1 VKYQGEWRTIVGV
14 VDDVHLQRLSADV
27 QPTIYTPVEQRRG
40 SWVLSLM
47 VRTAGDP
54 ALIAPKVRKVVA
66 ELAPAA
72 ATQTLETMTVMVN
85 RSFAEERYRSL
96 LVSLFGVVAAV
107 LAAVGIYGVTSRAVS
122 RRIRELAIRSALGA
136 TARSIALTVI
146 AASSA
151 GAGIGIAIGLL
162 GARLGGNILAP
173 FLFGVTPTDTLT
185 YAAIFLL
192 LSVVTLA
199 ATYLPA
205 LRASK
210 VNIASVLR
218 GD

>member
-1 VKYQGEWRTIVGV
+1 
-14 VDDVHLQRLSADV
+14 
-27 QPTIYTPVEQRRG
+27 
-40 SWVLSLM
+40 
-47 VRTAGDP
+47 
-54 ALIAPKVRKVVA
+54 
-66 ELAPAA
+66 
-72 ATQTLETMTVMVN
+72 
-85 RSFAEERYRSL
+85 
-96 LVSLFGVVAAV
+96 
-107 LAAVGIYGVTSRAVS
+107 
-122 RRIRELAIRSALGA
+122 
-136 TARSIALTVI
+136 LTVI

>member
-1 VKYQGEWRTIVGV
+1 
-14 VDDVHLQRLSADV
+14 
-27 QPTIYTPVEQRRG
+27 
-40 SWVLSLM
+40 
-47 VRTAGDP
+47 
-54 ALIAPKVRKVVA
+54 VRKVVA